1 MPKKK
6 RKVAK
11 TGPVW
16 KQTAEEVTR
25 AQMPRYN
32 AFACGHGPHG
42 SAKYDRAKSKRD
54 WKRQIGNEGASRGSF
69 GLSWGITRPA
79 LYSRTNVL

>member
-11 TGPVW
+11 TGAVW
-16 KQTAEEVTR
+16 KQTAEEATL
-25 AQMPRYN
+25 AKMPRYN

-42 SAKYDRAKSKRD
+42 STKYDRAKSKRD

-69 GLSWGITRPA
+69 GLFGRLTARPC
-79 LYSRTNVL
+79 

>member
-6 RKVAK
+6 RKVSKA
-11 TGPVW
+11 GAVW
-16 KQTAEEVTR
+16 KQTAEEATL
-25 AQMPRYN
+25 AKMPRYN

-42 SAKYDRAKSKRD
+42 SAKYDRTKSKRD

-69 GLSWGITRPA
+69 GFYGICKR
-79 LYSRTNVL
+79 S

>member
-11 TGPVW
+11 TGAVW
-16 KQTAEEVTR
+16 KQTAEEATL
-25 AQMPRYN
+25 AKMPRYN

-42 SAKYDRAKSKRD
+42 SVKYDRAKSKRE
-54 WKRQIGNEGASRGSF
+54 WKRRIGSEGASRGSF
-69 GLSWGITRPA
+69 GLSWHWITAP
-79 LYSRTNVL
+79 SR

>member
-11 TGPVW
+11 TGAVW
-16 KQTAEEVTR
+16 KQTAEEATL
-25 AQMPRYN
+25 AKMPRYN

-69 GLSWGITRPA
+69 LLSGAVERVVPCD
-79 LYSRTNVL
+79 LE